1 MRVLLL
7 EDDYL
12 YNISIKEYFED
23 LEFIVD
29 SFDNGNEAYDA
40 LYENYYDLLL
50 LDVRVPGMCGY
61 EILKLIR
68 DEGNKTPV
76 IIITSL
82 TDTKNLTMGYEY
94 GCNDY
99 LKKPFDLIE
108 LRYRVDNV
116 VKNLCF
122 KSNEK
127 AIVLKDTFR
136 FDIEKKSLFQG
147 DDLVVLGQKEQAVI
161 SFLVQRRGFF
171 VSIESLHENIW
182 QNRDIS
188 YADIRMCIKRIR
200 DKTSKEFIENKRYV
214 GYRIEAD
221 S

>member
-7 EDDYL
+7 EDDYI
-12 YNISIKEYFED
+12 YKVSIKEYLED

-29 SFDNGNEAYDA
+29 DFDDGDSAFDS

-50 LDVRVPGMCGY
+50 LDIRVPGMNGH
-61 EILKLIR
+61 EILKRIR
-68 DEGNKTPV
+68 EDGKEIPV

-82 TDTKNLTMGYEY
+82 TDAQNLSIGYEF

-108 LRYRVDNV
+108 LRYRIDNV

-127 AIVLKDTFR
+127 TINLSYDFA
-136 FDIEKKSLFQG
+136 FDIDQKNLFKE
-147 DDLVVLGQKEQAVI
+147 DNLVTLSQKEKEVI

-171 VSIESLHENIW
+171 VSVETLHESIW
-182 QNRDIS
+182 DGKDIS

-200 DKTSKEFIENKRYV
+200 DKTSKEFIENKRYI
-214 GYRIEAD
+214 GYRID
-221 S
+221 KG

>member
-12 YNISIKEYFED
+12 YKVSIKEYLQD

-29 SFDNGNEAYDA
+29 DFDNGDDAFDA

-50 LDVRVPGMCGY
+50 LDVRVPGMSGY
-61 EILKLIR
+61 EILKNIR
-68 DEGNKTPV
+68 DEDNKIPV

-82 TDTKNLTMGYEY
+82 VDTENLSIGYEF

-116 VKNLCF
+116 VKNICF

-127 AIVLKDTFR
+127 TIALKNSFK
-136 FDIEKKSLFQG
+136 FDIEKQNLFK
-147 DDLVVLGQKEQAVI
+147 DDTLIILSQKEKEVI

-171 VSIESLHENIW
+171 ISIETLHENIW
-182 QNRDIS
+182 ENRDIS

-214 GYRIEAD
+214 GYRIDKE
-221 S
+221 

>member
-12 YNISIKEYFED
+12 YKVSIKEYLQD

-29 SFDNGNEAYDA
+29 DFDNGDDAFDA

-50 LDVRVPGMCGY
+50 LDVRVPGMSGY
-61 EILKLIR
+61 EILKNIR
-68 DEGNKTPV
+68 DEDNKIPV

-82 TDTKNLTMGYEY
+82 VDTENLSIGYEF

-116 VKNLCF
+116 IKSICF

-127 AIVLKDTFR
+127 TIALKNSFK
-136 FDIEKKSLFQG
+136 FDIEKQNLFK
-147 DDLVVLGQKEQAVI
+147 DDTLVILSQKEKEVL

-171 VSIESLHENIW
+171 TSIETLHENIW
-182 QNRDIS
+182 EGRDIS

-214 GYRIEAD
+214 GYRIDKE
-221 S
+221 